1 MHREQVHHCV
11 QTSRKSTAISECL
24 GTAVNGLP
32 NINPETRETRL
43 GIETRETSL
52 DTILEFFTIETFET
66 RETCLIIDVNYPLT
80 TVPRHSDI
88 AMYFRHY

>member
-1 MHREQVHHCV
+1 M
-11 QTSRKSTAISECL
+11 SECL

-32 NINPETRETRL
+32 NINPETRL

-66 RETCLIIDVNYPLT
+66 RETCLMIDVGRPVNYSAQTLRHCNVFSPLL
-80 TVPRHSDI
+80 DEE
-88 AMYFRHY
+88 M